1 MRVPRQYPGLKKAR
15 LIMAQLRV
23 LGVEFPLFYAGG
35 SNEATPFWT
44 LPPSELRY
52 WWPALADYIDH
63 NGGINE

>member
-1 MRVPRQYPGLKKAR
+1 
-15 LIMAQLRV
+15 MAQLRV
-23 LGVEFPLFYAGG
+23 LGVEFPLFYAAN
-35 SNEATPFWT
+35 STEATPFWT